1 MDERKSYPYRKKI
14 NNFFL
19 KLEAGTSLFGMCIYL
34 NYIQTALLV
43 STLHTRNLLKSVPN
57 VVQDIRK

>member
-1 MDERKSYPYRKKI
+1 MDERKSYPYRNKNKK
-14 NNFFL
+14 L
-19 KLEAGTSLFGMCIYL
+19 LEAGTSVFGMCIYL